1 MSKAN
6 DIEFLRKQVR
16 DRIVCDV
23 GAQADKSAVRQ
34 ACYDGEFV
42 LGDLTPDE
50 AAEHIMR
57 ELRTIIVAIGK
68 MK

>member
-6 DIEFLRKQVR
+6 DSEFLRKQVR

-42 LGDLTPDE
+42 LGDLTPGE
-50 AAEHIMR
+50 AAELIVR
-57 ELRTIIVAIGK
+57 ELHRIVMAIGN

>member
-50 AAEHIMR
+50 AAELIVR
-57 ELRTIIVAIGK
+57 ELHRIVMVIGK

>member
-16 DRIVCDV
+16 DRVIYDV
-23 GAQADKSAVRQ
+23 GAHADKSAVRQ

-42 LGDLTPDE
+42 LGGLTPDE
-50 AAEHIMR
+50 AAELIVR
-57 ELRTIIVAIGK
+57 ELHRIVMVIGN